1 MPIEGLSPKQ
11 HRAIMLLAS
20 GATNDQV
27 AVGVGVKLGTV
38 RVWLRNEFFRTE
50 VRRAMER
57 VRQIFESR
65 MMSLASNAAVV
76 VDKMISDNKDP
87 DRQSEGAKLALN
99 AAVRLSN
106 RYKELQVEGY
116 VPPPMFVLP
125 EGSRI
130 STVRVLPVPPPR
142 TSPQVDGQVI
152 EIDATHMISGVTED
166 SEDEE
171 DEG

>member
-1 MPIEGLSPKQ
+1 MAIEDLSPKQ

-27 AVGVGVKLGTV
+27 AVAVGVKIVTV

-65 MMSLASNAAVV
+65 MMNLASNAAVV
-76 VDKMISDNKDP
+76 VDKMISDKDP

-99 AAVRLSN
+99 AAVRLSG

-130 STVRVLPVPPPR
+130 STVRVLPVPPPK
-142 TSPQVDGQVI
+142 TSPQVEGQVI
-152 EIDATHMISGVTED
+152 EVDATHMISGASKD
-166 SEDEE
+166 FEDEE